1 MMTLTW
7 VVPSVILL
15 AGVVDDL
22 RSRKVHNELVLA
34 CLFVAAAYTF
44 YAGGLA
50 GLGTG
55 LLGMGAALFMTLP
68 LVLFGILGAGDLK
81 LFLAFGLATSW
92 STAVYVGIAA
102 LIWGAIF
109 GVFRAAAGGELK
121 ALFANTMNL
130 ASRKPAGE
138 LHRIPYTIAL
148 LMGWLTYLAEGWRAA

>member
-1 MMTLTW
+1 MMALSW
-7 VVPSVILL
+7 LVPSLILA
-15 AGVVDDL
+15 AGVIDDI
-22 RSRKVHNELVLA
+22 RSRKVHNELVLVSLA
-34 CLFVAAAYTF
+34 IAAAYSI

-92 STAVYVGIAA
+92 NAAVYVGIAA

-109 GVFRAAAGGELK
+109 GILRAAAGGQLK
-121 ALFANTMNL
+121 TLFANTVNL

-138 LHRIPYTIAL
+138 LHRIPYTVAL